1 VTLCSIVRTTYS
13 SRPAVPVLWLA
24 VGLNAHPQVENIL
37 FRVHRAIFDQ
47 SEVFQDMF
55 RVPGSGDAVT
65 DGTDDEHP
73 LILHG
78 YTAEDFRQL
87 LKVTMPLYVLALSM
101 T

>member
-1 VTLCSIVRTTYS
+1 
-13 SRPAVPVLWLA
+13 VLWLA

-55 RVPGSGDAVT
+55 LVPPPGSGDTIV
-65 DGTDDEHP
+65 DGADDEHP

-87 LKVTMPLYVLALSM
+87 LKVTMPPYVLTSIIPKDELILTSVC
-101 T
+101 